1 MTELLKGKTEYYQWD
16 TDQRLIVED
25 ITVKEVHFCNGTQDC
40 ALICEIYEEGEQRF
54 VDIPNILFQN
64 ALPIKVY
71 ICDDCCTKFYTTFTV
86 KHRSKPADYVYTETE
101 VKNWDEFYKRLD
113 ELELGAR
120 AIIDV
125 EELPTEDI
133 NSALLYRVPEGVYW
147 YDGAWHKVAD
157 ESDVS
162 ALEGEIEEVASIA
175 KGAGQAVS
183 YGNYST
189 MITAL
194 NLLPS
199 DVYKVGQSIMIVTV
213 EVPDLW
219 VSAIGE
225 ESTEYTYTSDED
237 FVSAIKANGSVKV
250 GHYQLSQ
257 LETQKVDLTDYVKNT
272 DYATADKG
280 GVIKINRTYGLGVI
294 NDGYLYIYG
303 ATDNDLIK
311 RKEFGQLRPGNVDS
325 IVRIGLTTNKKEL
338 TADEQSSAHKWLGLP
353 EMVNAVNE
361 YTCKSYPHKSPP
373 ISGWLYYRLGLAT
386 TETISLDDLGR
397 YEIDVEME
405 DGYDGSIRTSTLS
418 LENAT
423 VTELQG
429 GYVLSLDNY
438 SPAAQ
443 VIVITDIDAFNRTCS
458 CAFESTGTYL
468 GRTEVDGAGQWT
480 NYTTVKIL
488 RKRLDNKVIDS
499 SYIDLENNAV
509 IKSLMARIEALE
521 NK

>member
-133 NSALLYRVPEGVYW
+133 NPALLYRVPEGVFW
-147 YDGAWHKVAD
+147 YDGAWHKVVD
-157 ESDVS
+157 
-162 ALEGEIEEVASIA
+162 EGELENELNGKQDNIVFDGEYDAETNKAATVQTIVNKVAELIA
-175 KGAGQAVS
+175 GA
-183 YGNYST
+183 
-189 MITAL
+189 
-194 NLLPS
+194 P
-199 DVYKVGQSIMIVTV
+199 
-213 EVPDLW
+213 
-219 VSAIGE
+219 
-225 ESTEYTYTSDED
+225 ED
-237 FVSAIKANGSVKV
+237 FNTLKELADWLTTHGGEAAKMNSDIKKNAEDIAAINEG
-250 GHYQLSQ
+250 
-257 LETQKVDLTDYVKNT
+257 LTEYVKNT
-272 DYATADKG
+272 DYAGEGKA
-280 GVIKINRTYGLGVI
+280 GVIKVRRTQGLGI
-294 NDGYLYIYG
+294 LEGGYLYVYG
-303 ATDNDLIK
+303 CNDGDLQKRGESGYLRAT
-311 RKEFGQLRPGNVDS
+311 NVDS

-338 TADEQSSAHKWLGLP
+338 TADERASAQKWLGLP
-353 EMVNAVNE
+353 EMVDAVKE
-361 YTCKSYPHKSPP
+361 YSCSSYPHRAEP
-373 ISGWLYYRLGLAT
+373 ISGWLYYNLGLAT

-405 DGYDGSIRTSTLS
+405 RGEEGSISTSTLS

-429 GYVLSLDNY
+429 GYILSLNNC
-438 SPAAQ
+438 SPSAQ
-443 VIVITDIDAFNRTCS
+443 VIVVTDIDAFNRTCS

-468 GRTEVDGAGQWT
+468 GKTQEDGAGQWT

-499 SYIDLENNAV
+499 SYIDLEYNAV
-509 IKSLMARIEALE
+509 IKALMARIVALE